1 MASAS
6 TAPTFPIVNLQDLNA
21 FTEAA
26 FTANYLHNLTTI
38 FNFVPE
44 DVPTVLTPRT
54 FNTLKGL
61 RKDLLTMVA
70 STSLDLSTKTALTRR
85 NKEDVI
91 NDILLLSEYLVKPE
105 HSIDLS
111 SIYTPSVSDVNI
123 IDVVNKLLTQVNAL
137 KSENRALRDRVAAL
151 EANQSA
157 TPQDTPINAVSSD
170 DDLVEN
176 DVNSKVSI
184 IDEDDEDQKEL
195 DALDNYVPPPSWPHH
210 AHRPV
215 VTTPRPVVPAPCPVV
230 AAPRPVVAAPRP
242 VKTEKAFVWI
252 GNVDTSCNRRSIM
265 NHLASKKV
273 SVTLND
279 IELRSEL
286 RSKRLFKVTVPF
298 NKVQQ
303 ALTNW
308 PSGIETKRWPCLPSP
323 SSNHSQK
330 FRKGHTIY
338 SGEYN
343 HRNWSQWSKIRQSK
357 FKNSRNWSQRQSSN

>member
-44 DVPTVLTPRT
+44 DVPIVLTPRT

-70 STSLDLSTKTALTRR
+70 STSLDLSKTALTRK

-91 NDILLLSEYLVKPE
+91 NDILLLSEFLVKPE

-111 SIYTPSVSDVNI
+111 SIYTPSVSEVNI
-123 IDVVNKLLTQVNAL
+123 IDVVNKLVTQVNAL
-137 KSENRALRDRVAAL
+137 KSENMALRDRVAAL
-151 EANQSA
+151 EDKQSTT

-170 DDLVEN
+170 DDLDEN
-176 DVNSKVSI
+176 DNSKVSI

-195 DALDNYVPPPSWPHH
+195 DALDNYVPTPSWPH
-210 AHRPV
+210 V
-215 VTTPRPVVPAPCPVV
+215 PVV

-252 GNVDTSCNRRSIM
+252 RNVDASCSRRSIM
-265 NHLASKKV
+265 NHLSSKKV
-273 SVTLND
+273 YVTLND

-286 RSKRLFKVTVPF
+286 RSKRLFKVAVPL

-308 PSGIETKRWPCLPSP
+308 PSGIETKRWPSLPSP

-357 FKNSRNWSQRQSSN
+357 FKNSRNWSQQQSSN

>member
-6 TAPTFPIVNLQDLNA
+6 TAPTFPIVKLQDLNA

-26 FTANYLHNLTTI
+26 FTANYLHNLTAI

-70 STSLDLSTKTALTRR
+70 STSLDLSKTALTRK

-91 NDILLLSEYLVKPE
+91 NDILLLSEFLVKPE

-151 EANQSA
+151 EAKQSTT

-170 DDLVEN
+170 DDLDEN
-176 DVNSKVSI
+176 DVNSKV
-184 IDEDDEDQKEL
+184 QKEL
-195 DALDNYVPPPSWPHH
+195 DTLDNYVPPPSWPHV
-210 AHRPV
+210 PV
-215 VTTPRPVVPAPCPVV
+215 F

-252 GNVDTSCNRRSIM
+252 RNVDASCSRRSIM
-265 NHLASKKV
+265 NHLSSKKV
-273 SVTLND
+273 YVTLND

-286 RSKRLFKVTVPF
+286 RSKRLFKVAVPS

-308 PSGIETKRWPCLPSP
+308 PSGIETKRWPPLPSP

-330 FRKGHTIY
+330 FRKDQSIY

>member
-6 TAPTFPIVNLQDLNA
+6 TTPTFPIVNLQDLNA

-44 DVPTVLTPRT
+44 DVPIVLTPRT

-70 STSLDLSTKTALTRR
+70 STSLDLSKTALTRK

-91 NDILLLSEYLVKPE
+91 NDILLLSEFLVKPE

-123 IDVVNKLLTQVNAL
+123 IDVVNKLLTQVNSL

-151 EANQSA
+151 EAKQSTT

-170 DDLVEN
+170 DDLDEN

-195 DALDNYVPPPSWPHH
+195 DALDNYVPTPSWPHV
-210 AHRPV
+210 PV
-215 VTTPRPVVPAPCPVV
+215 VAAPRPVV

-252 GNVDTSCNRRSIM
+252 RNVDASCSRRSIM
-265 NHLASKKV
+265 NHLCSKKV
-273 SVTLND
+273 YVTLND

-286 RSKRLFKVTVPF
+286 RSKRLFKVAVPL

-308 PSGIETKRWPCLPSP
+308 PSGIETKRWPPLPSP